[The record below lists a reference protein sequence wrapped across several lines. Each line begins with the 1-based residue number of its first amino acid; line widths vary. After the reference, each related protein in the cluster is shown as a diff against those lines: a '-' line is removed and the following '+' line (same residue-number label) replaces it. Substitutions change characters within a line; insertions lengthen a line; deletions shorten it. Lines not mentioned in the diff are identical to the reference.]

1 MSYIKLDKKIT
12 DWGWFTD
19 GNVLKVWIYLL
30 VNAQYKPTTF
40 KGIELDRGQI
50 VVGRKKL
57 AEKLGM
63 TEQSIRTC
71 LNRLKSTNEITIK
84 STNKYSVI
92 TIVKYAFYQD
102 GDDDDNQQI
111 NQVLNQQVTNKQ
123 PTTNHSKRSKE
134 VKKEKNSVYIGR
146 SERFIKA
153 FKDFEE
159 MRSKKKKP
167 MTDRAK
173 ELIIKDLENLTK
185 DEDRQI
191 AILEKS
197 TKEGWSGV
205 YALKDDPVTER
216 RKSYEEEANEWK
228 NF

>member
-167 MTDRAK
+167 MTDRAA
-173 ELIIKDLENLTK
+173 T
-185 DEDRQI
+185 
-191 AILEKS
+191 
-197 TKEGWSGV
+197 
-205 YALKDDPVTER
+205 VT
-216 RKSYEEEANEWK
+216 
-228 NF
+228 